1 MRFRKS
7 RNNGRGTLQ
16 QFSNKQALPPTR
28 KTSWVNADGWRV
40 IIARGMRNFGYG
52 FTSVLFGVTLA
63 AAGFSTVQV
72 GLLLTI
78 ALVGDIISI
87 ILVALFAD
95 RLGRRR
101 VLAFFTL
108 LMAAGGIA
116 FALSHNVVILLLAA
130 FFGII
135 SPSNSEN
142 TPFSTIEQAILPQT
156 VPPVRRTDVFARYNV
171 VAQLAGATG
180 GLAVALPDILHT
192 TTGLATND
200 GIHLMF
206 ALYAILALITL
217 GLFLSMSQKVEPES
231 PILNTQNVAQ
241 KQDNTSQHKALPRPK
256 PLQKSRGIVLR
267 LSSLFALDAFAGG
280 LAVQTILALWF
291 HLRFGTSLSL
301 LGALF
306 FGTNLLA
313 ALSFPVAAW
322 LAKRI
327 GLLNTMVFTHLPSNL
342 LLMLVPLMPTFPLA
356 ALFLLCRQAL
366 SQMDVPTRQAYTMA
380 LVAQEERTAAASA
393 TTLARSVALSVSPL
407 LSGALLTGPTLVP
420 GLPFLCARGLK
431 VIYDLSLYRVF
442 RKVKLS

>member
-1 MRFRKS
+1 M
-7 RNNGRGTLQ
+7 LQ
-16 QFSNKQALPPTR
+16 RFSNKQTLPPPK
-28 KTSWVNADGWRV
+28 KTSWVTGDGWRV
-40 IIARGMRNFGYG
+40 IIARGVRNFGYG
-52 FTSVLFGVTLA
+52 FTSVLLGVTLA

-72 GLLLTI
+72 GLLLSV

-108 LMAAGGIA
+108 LMGAAGVA
-116 FALSHNVVILLLAA
+116 FALSQNVVILLLAA

-156 VPPVRRTDVFARYNV
+156 TSPERRTDVFARYNI
-171 VAQLAGATG
+171 VAQVAGATG
-180 GLAVALPDILHT
+180 GLAVGLPDLLHSTLGLNT
-192 TTGLATND
+192 TF
-200 GIHLMF
+200 GIHAMF
-206 ALYAILALITL
+206 ALYALLALATC
-217 GLFLSMSQKVEPES
+217 GLFLSMSKDIEPEPMPAHIQGDVQSQNS
-231 PILNTQNVAQ
+231 PVQQ
-241 KQDNTSQHKALPRPK
+241 KRSARPK

-267 LSSLFALDAFAGG
+267 LASLFALDAFAGG

-301 LGALF
+301 LGLLF

-327 GLLNTMVFTHLPSNL
+327 GLLNTMVFTHLPSNIL
-342 LLMLVPLMPTFPLA
+342 LIMVPLMPVFPLA
-356 ALFLLCRQAL
+356 ALFLLGRQAL
-366 SQMDVPTRQAYTMA
+366 SQMDVPTRQAYTMT
-380 LVAQEERTAAASA
+380 LVAPEERTAAASV
-393 TTLARSVALSVSPL
+393 TTLARSIALTVSPL
-407 LSGALLTGPTLVP
+407 LAGILLSGPALVL
-420 GLPFLCARGLK
+420 GLPFLCAGSLK
-431 VIYDLSLYRVF
+431 VVYDLSLYRVF
-442 RKVKLS
+442 SKVKLS